1 MNGMSEMAGVDGS
14 LVAGH
19 GLTCRRGDRTV
30 FNRLSFRVESGGAL
44 ILTGPNGSGKSSLLR
59 LVAGFLAPAAGT
71 IDWPGGPD
79 ADGEP
84 PAIGYVGHRD
94 GVKAGLT
101 ALEDVAFWAALSD
114 GREARTRA
122 LAALEAFGIGA
133 LAQVPG
139 RYLSAGQRRRV
150 ALSRLMAA
158 PSRLWLL
165 DEPTAGLD
173 EPSTARLE
181 DAMARHR
188 WQGGAVILAT
198 HVPVRLDH
206 ADTLDVGAHAPTA
219 ADLEDDG

>member
-1 MNGMSEMAGVDGS
+1 MNGTSKAAAMDGG

-19 GLTCRRGDRTV
+19 GLACRRGGRTV
-30 FNRLSFRVESGGAL
+30 FNRLSFRVEPGGAL

-59 LVAGFLAPAAGT
+59 LLAGFLAPAAGT
-71 IDWPGGPD
+71 IDWLCGPE

-114 GREARTRA
+114 GREARARA
-122 LAALEAFGIGA
+122 LLALEALGIGA
-133 LAQVPG
+133 LAHIPG

-150 ALSRLMAA
+150 ALSRLLAA

-188 WQGGAVILAT
+188 GRGGAVILAT

-206 ADTLDVGAHAPTA
+206 ADTLDIGAYAPTV